1 MLKQKQ
7 RRHHARPLAHVFSRA
22 RSPPP
27 RLVLALALSLSS
39 SPPRRRRLLGGQTPH
54 HQLFVRV
61 PRLPP
66 SLAMSSAAA
75 DRRRAE
81 AVAWLRALLRGCGGG
96 GGGQPLPPPHASED
110 DLRAALADGAL
121 LCAALR
127 RLGCDPAAA
136 SDEGT
141 GSAAAA
147 AAAAGE
153 GDVGRFLAAVE
164 RMGLPGFS
172 PSDLDTGPVSS
183 VVTCLLALRD
193 QFVSHDVGGL
203 SCSLPEKVMMQSME
217 FPRKVND
224 PGTQNSEG
232 RRKIPKNP
240 AMSEPSSPLSQT
252 TLSSISRHAGHSF
265 HDVFQLRQGR
275 YSDLPSSKISE
286 MMKSTSL
293 DNAPTQSLLSVVN
306 VILDELVETK
316 IGEIP
321 YHLACLLR
329 KVILEIERRI
339 STQAEHIRNIIP
351 VVIVACMQQNNLMK
365 AREEKYKSRIR
376 VLEAL
381 ASGTSDQTHVNSN
394 ATNGKAHVSPDHAV
408 HQMKMEKDKTED
420 KKRLAEKDVV
430 LLVKDKEED
439 VTRLTKDKEDM
450 AKLLKDKEDIIR
462 LMKEKEEMVWMMR
475 EKENMVSLNN
485 GRVEDKHQL
494 TDKDVA
500 NSAKY
505 RNEIIKLMKE
515 KEDSNDTIM
524 KLNIELEAMKSSYEG
539 TRILLDSKKKEVLQ
553 LLMDKESIEYIVSQ
567 LKQEL
572 AIERSS
578 HQTHIQ
584 ELETRAFQ
592 ANNKLEQRIKEMELM
607 LEDSKTRV
615 RDLEEL
621 LESRSQTWEQK
632 EIRLNQ
638 FIGLQ
643 IQNIQDLRLSSVSI
657 RHEILHCQKRWSEEI
672 CDLGQSLKVLT
683 NAAENYHATLEENR
697 KLFNEVQ
704 ELKGCKANS
713 IAHLYADILNYQLLI
728 LYAYLSGNIRVHCR
742 IRPFLPGEDQTS
754 TTIEYVG
761 DNGELI
767 LANPAK
773 RGKEGHKLFKFN
785 KVLGPSASQDEV
797 FKEIQPLIRSVLDG
811 YNVCIFAYG
820 QTGSGKTYT
829 MTGPENATEK
839 DWGVNYRA
847 LNDLFHIS
855 RSRRDTV
862 IQPNGLAVPDATM
875 HPVNSSSDV
884 IELMRT
890 GLENRSVG
898 ATALNERSSRSHSV
912 VTMHI
917 QGDRL
922 KEAQHINKSLSAL
935 GDVIFSLSQKN
946 AHVPYRNSKLTQVLQ
961 NSLGGHAKTLM
972 FVQVNPDV
980 SSYAET
986 LSTLKFAERV
996 SGVELGAAKA
1006 NKEGKDIKEFKEQ
1019 LSLLKDKIAK
1029 KDEEISRLQLQSHN
1043 TPRATAKRAD
1053 SLLKHSSSS
1062 PGISSLGSKIQH
1074 RRTASGGRIKI
1085 VGSRAGSDVDNFSDI
1100 SDRHSEAGSMQ
1111 SVDDIQQSREIM
1123 GLSKLSMSEMG
1134 HNSVDPELPCFGYDD
1149 SEGRLSDISDSGLSM
1164 GAETDCSMSSVVEL
1178 TSLPDQDRV
1187 SGTQKEQHMAPSTPK
1202 DRLHKVATRASRTTT
1217 PKTPQSPTLWPK
1229 LRDPPPPRSPMSTS
1243 TGKVRVTQ
1251 ATSSSRNSS
1260 TQKRWT

>member
-1 MLKQKQ
+1 
-7 RRHHARPLAHVFSRA
+7 
-22 RSPPP
+22 
-27 RLVLALALSLSS
+27 
-39 SPPRRRRLLGGQTPH
+39 
-54 HQLFVRV
+54 
-61 PRLPP
+61 
-66 SLAMSSAAA
+66 MSSAAA

-136 SDEGT
+136 SNEGT
-141 GSAAAA
+141 GSAAA

-217 FPRKVND
+217 FPRKEND

-339 STQAEHIRNIIP
+339 STQAEHIRN
-351 VVIVACMQQNNLMK
+351 
-365 AREEKYKSRIR
+365 
-376 VLEAL
+376 
-381 ASGTSDQTHVNSN
+381 
-394 ATNGKAHVSPDHAV
+394 VSPDHAV

-584 ELETRAFQ
+584 ELDTRAFQ

-704 ELKGCKANS
+704 ELK
-713 IAHLYADILNYQLLI
+713 
-728 LYAYLSGNIRVHCR
+728 GNIRVHCR

-862 IQPNGLAVPDATM
+862 MYKVSVQMIEIYNEQIHDLLG
-875 HPVNSSSDV
+875 NS
-884 IELMRT
+884 

-917 QGDRL
+917 QGIDLKTGVTLRGALHLVDLAGSERVDRSAATGDRL

-986 LSTLKFAERV
+986 LSTLKFADRV

>member
-1 MLKQKQ
+1 
-7 RRHHARPLAHVFSRA
+7 
-22 RSPPP
+22 
-27 RLVLALALSLSS
+27 
-39 SPPRRRRLLGGQTPH
+39 
-54 HQLFVRV
+54 
-61 PRLPP
+61 
-66 SLAMSSAAA
+66 MSSAAA

-136 SDEGT
+136 SNEGT
-141 GSAAAA
+141 GSAAA

-217 FPRKVND
+217 FPRKEND

-339 STQAEHIRNIIP
+339 STQAEHIRN
-351 VVIVACMQQNNLMK
+351 QNNLMK

-584 ELETRAFQ
+584 ELDTRAFQ

-704 ELKGCKANS
+704 ELK
-713 IAHLYADILNYQLLI
+713 
-728 LYAYLSGNIRVHCR
+728 GNIRVHCR

-862 IQPNGLAVPDATM
+862 MYKVSVQMIEIYNEQIHDLLG
-875 HPVNSSSDV
+875 NS
-884 IELMRT
+884 

-986 LSTLKFAERV
+986 LSTLKFADRV

>member
-1 MLKQKQ
+1 
-7 RRHHARPLAHVFSRA
+7 
-22 RSPPP
+22 
-27 RLVLALALSLSS
+27 
-39 SPPRRRRLLGGQTPH
+39 
-54 HQLFVRV
+54 
-61 PRLPP
+61 
-66 SLAMSSAAA
+66 MSSAAA

-153 GDVGRFLAAVE
+153 GDVGRFLAAAE

-217 FPRKVND
+217 FPRKEND

-339 STQAEHIRNIIP
+339 STQAEHIRN
-351 VVIVACMQQNNLMK
+351 
-365 AREEKYKSRIR
+365 
-376 VLEAL
+376 
-381 ASGTSDQTHVNSN
+381 
-394 ATNGKAHVSPDHAV
+394 VSPDHAV

-621 LESRSQTWEQK
+621 LESRSQIWEQK

-704 ELKGCKANS
+704 ELK
-713 IAHLYADILNYQLLI
+713 
-728 LYAYLSGNIRVHCR
+728 GNIRVHCR

-862 IQPNGLAVPDATM
+862 MYKVSVQMIEIYNEQIHDLLGNSGSEKKYPFGSQALNQPNGLAVPDATM

-917 QGDRL
+917 QGVDL
-922 KEAQHINKSLSAL
+922 KTGVTLRGAL
-935 GDVIFSLSQKN
+935 HLVDLAGSGN
-946 AHVPYRNSKLTQVLQ
+946 
-961 NSLGGHAKTLM
+961 AKTLM

-986 LSTLKFAERV
+986 LSTLKFADRV

>member
-1 MLKQKQ
+1 
-7 RRHHARPLAHVFSRA
+7 
-22 RSPPP
+22 
-27 RLVLALALSLSS
+27 
-39 SPPRRRRLLGGQTPH
+39 
-54 HQLFVRV
+54 
-61 PRLPP
+61 
-66 SLAMSSAAA
+66 MSSAAA

-136 SDEGT
+136 SNEGT
-141 GSAAAA
+141 GSAAA

-217 FPRKVND
+217 FPRKEND

-339 STQAEHIRNIIP
+339 STQAEHIRN
-351 VVIVACMQQNNLMK
+351 
-365 AREEKYKSRIR
+365 
-376 VLEAL
+376 
-381 ASGTSDQTHVNSN
+381 
-394 ATNGKAHVSPDHAV
+394 VSPDHAV

-704 ELKGCKANS
+704 ELKG
-713 IAHLYADILNYQLLI
+713 
-728 LYAYLSGNIRVHCR
+728 NIRVHCR

-862 IQPNGLAVPDATM
+862 MYKVSVQMIEIYNEQIHDLLGNSGSEKKLGILNASQPNGLAVPDATM

-898 ATALNERSSRSHSV
+898 TTALNERSSRSHSYYA
-912 VTMHI
+912 HS
-917 QGDRL
+917 RCR
-922 KEAQHINKSLSAL
+922 S
-935 GDVIFSLSQKN
+935 KN
-946 AHVPYRNSKLTQVLQ
+946 R
-961 NSLGGHAKTLM
+961 
-972 FVQVNPDV
+972 
-980 SSYAET
+980 SY
-986 LSTLKFAERV
+986 FAW
-996 SGVELGAAKA
+996 
-1006 NKEGKDIKEFKEQ
+1006 
-1019 LSLLKDKIAK
+1019 
-1029 KDEEISRLQLQSHN
+1029 
-1043 TPRATAKRAD
+1043 
-1053 SLLKHSSSS
+1053 
-1062 PGISSLGSKIQH
+1062 
-1074 RRTASGGRIKI
+1074 
-1085 VGSRAGSDVDNFSDI
+1085 
-1100 SDRHSEAGSMQ
+1100 
-1111 SVDDIQQSREIM
+1111 
-1123 GLSKLSMSEMG
+1123 
-1134 HNSVDPELPCFGYDD
+1134 C
-1149 SEGRLSDISDSGLSM
+1149 
-1164 GAETDCSMSSVVEL
+1164 
-1178 TSLPDQDRV
+1178 
-1187 SGTQKEQHMAPSTPK
+1187 
-1202 DRLHKVATRASRTTT
+1202 
-1217 PKTPQSPTLWPK
+1217 
-1229 LRDPPPPRSPMSTS
+1229 
-1243 TGKVRVTQ
+1243 
-1251 ATSSSRNSS
+1251 ATSC
-1260 TQKRWT
+1260 

>member
-1 MLKQKQ
+1 
-7 RRHHARPLAHVFSRA
+7 
-22 RSPPP
+22 
-27 RLVLALALSLSS
+27 
-39 SPPRRRRLLGGQTPH
+39 
-54 HQLFVRV
+54 
-61 PRLPP
+61 
-66 SLAMSSAAA
+66 MSSAAA

-136 SDEGT
+136 SNEGT
-141 GSAAAA
+141 GSAAA

-217 FPRKVND
+217 FPRKEND

-339 STQAEHIRNIIP
+339 STQAEHIRN
-351 VVIVACMQQNNLMK
+351 QNNLMK

-704 ELKGCKANS
+704 ELKG
-713 IAHLYADILNYQLLI
+713 
-728 LYAYLSGNIRVHCR
+728 NIRVHCR

-862 IQPNGLAVPDATM
+862 MYKVSVQMIEIYNEQIHDLLGNSGSEKKLGILNASQPNGLAVPDATM

-898 ATALNERSSRSHSV
+898 TTALNERSSRSHSV

-917 QGDRL
+917 QGVDLKTGVTLRGALHLVDLAGSERVDRSAATGDRL

-986 LSTLKFAERV
+986 LSTLKFADRV

-1229 LRDPPPPRSPMSTS
+1229 LSDPPPPRSPMSTS

>member
-1 MLKQKQ
+1 
-7 RRHHARPLAHVFSRA
+7 
-22 RSPPP
+22 
-27 RLVLALALSLSS
+27 
-39 SPPRRRRLLGGQTPH
+39 
-54 HQLFVRV
+54 
-61 PRLPP
+61 
-66 SLAMSSAAA
+66 MSSAAA

-136 SDEGT
+136 SNEGT
-141 GSAAAA
+141 GSAAA

-217 FPRKVND
+217 FPRKEND

-584 ELETRAFQ
+584 ELDTRAFQ

-704 ELKGCKANS
+704 ELK
-713 IAHLYADILNYQLLI
+713 
-728 LYAYLSGNIRVHCR
+728 GNIRVHCR

-862 IQPNGLAVPDATM
+862 MYKVSVQMIEIYNEQIHDLLG
-875 HPVNSSSDV
+875 NSGSEKKYPFGSQ
-884 IELMRT
+884 
-890 GLENRSVG
+890 
-898 ATALNERSSRSHSV
+898 AL
-912 VTMHI
+912 
-917 QGDRL
+917 
-922 KEAQHINKSLSAL
+922 K
-935 GDVIFSLSQKN
+935 
-946 AHVPYRNSKLTQVLQ
+946 
-961 NSLGGHAKTLM
+961 
-972 FVQVNPDV
+972 
-980 SSYAET
+980 
-986 LSTLKFAERV
+986 
-996 SGVELGAAKA
+996 
-1006 NKEGKDIKEFKEQ
+1006 
-1019 LSLLKDKIAK
+1019 
-1029 KDEEISRLQLQSHN
+1029 
-1043 TPRATAKRAD
+1043 
-1053 SLLKHSSSS
+1053 
-1062 PGISSLGSKIQH
+1062 
-1074 RRTASGGRIKI
+1074 
-1085 VGSRAGSDVDNFSDI
+1085 
-1100 SDRHSEAGSMQ
+1100 
-1111 SVDDIQQSREIM
+1111 
-1123 GLSKLSMSEMG
+1123 
-1134 HNSVDPELPCFGYDD
+1134 
-1149 SEGRLSDISDSGLSM
+1149 
-1164 GAETDCSMSSVVEL
+1164 
-1178 TSLPDQDRV
+1178 
-1187 SGTQKEQHMAPSTPK
+1187 
-1202 DRLHKVATRASRTTT
+1202 
-1217 PKTPQSPTLWPK
+1217 
-1229 LRDPPPPRSPMSTS
+1229 
-1243 TGKVRVTQ
+1243 
-1251 ATSSSRNSS
+1251 
-1260 TQKRWT
+1260 

>member
-1 MLKQKQ
+1 
-7 RRHHARPLAHVFSRA
+7 
-22 RSPPP
+22 
-27 RLVLALALSLSS
+27 
-39 SPPRRRRLLGGQTPH
+39 
-54 HQLFVRV
+54 
-61 PRLPP
+61 
-66 SLAMSSAAA
+66 MSSAAA

-136 SDEGT
+136 SNEGT
-141 GSAAAA
+141 GSAAA

-217 FPRKVND
+217 FPRKEND

-339 STQAEHIRNIIP
+339 STQAEHIRN
-351 VVIVACMQQNNLMK
+351 
-365 AREEKYKSRIR
+365 
-376 VLEAL
+376 
-381 ASGTSDQTHVNSN
+381 
-394 ATNGKAHVSPDHAV
+394 VSPDHAV

-584 ELETRAFQ
+584 ELDTRAFQ

-643 IQNIQDLRLSSVSI
+643 IQNIQD
-657 RHEILHCQKRWSEEI
+657 
-672 CDLGQSLKVLT
+672 
-683 NAAENYHATLEENR
+683 
-697 KLFNEVQ
+697 
-704 ELKGCKANS
+704 KA
-713 IAHLYADILNYQLLI
+713 L
-728 LYAYLSGNIRVHCR
+728 RVHCR

-862 IQPNGLAVPDATM
+862 MYKVSVQMIEIYNEQIHDLLG
-875 HPVNSSSDV
+875 NS
-884 IELMRT
+884 

-917 QGDRL
+917 QGIDLKTGVTLRGALHLVDLAGSERVDRSAATGDRL

-986 LSTLKFAERV
+986 LSTLKFADRV

>member
-1 MLKQKQ
+1 
-7 RRHHARPLAHVFSRA
+7 
-22 RSPPP
+22 
-27 RLVLALALSLSS
+27 
-39 SPPRRRRLLGGQTPH
+39 
-54 HQLFVRV
+54 
-61 PRLPP
+61 
-66 SLAMSSAAA
+66 MSSAAA

-153 GDVGRFLAAVE
+153 GDVGRFLAAAE

-217 FPRKVND
+217 FPRKEND

-621 LESRSQTWEQK
+621 LESRSQIWEQK

-704 ELKGCKANS
+704 ELK
-713 IAHLYADILNYQLLI
+713 
-728 LYAYLSGNIRVHCR
+728 GNIRVHCR

-862 IQPNGLAVPDATM
+862 MYKVSVQMIEIYNEQIHDLLGNSGSEKKYPFGSQALNQPNGLAVPDATM

-917 QGDRL
+917 QGVDL
-922 KEAQHINKSLSAL
+922 KTGVTLRGAL
-935 GDVIFSLSQKN
+935 HLVDLAGSGN
-946 AHVPYRNSKLTQVLQ
+946 
-961 NSLGGHAKTLM
+961 AKTLM

-986 LSTLKFAERV
+986 LSTLKFADRV